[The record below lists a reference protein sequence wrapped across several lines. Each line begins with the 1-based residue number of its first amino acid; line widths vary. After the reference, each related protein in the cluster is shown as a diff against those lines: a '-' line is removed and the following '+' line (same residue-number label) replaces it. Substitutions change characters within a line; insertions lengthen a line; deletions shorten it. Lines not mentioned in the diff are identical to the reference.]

1 MDGTAIQSGDGGEG
15 AGGSK
20 GRILTV
26 LHGKR
31 WCPMAVLMAGVL
43 QGPD

>member
-15 AGGSK
+15 AGGSE

-26 LHGKR
+26 LRGKR
-31 WCPMAVLMAGVL
+31 WRPVAVLAAGVL
-43 QGPD
+43 QGPR

>member
-15 AGGSK
+15 AGGSE

-26 LHGKR
+26 LRGKR
-31 WCPMAVLMAGVL
+31 WRPMAVLTAGVL
-43 QGPD
+43 QGPR